1 MVSCWPIS
9 FRFRSR
15 QGVCDTPLHLF
26 GYYRGWIQ
34 LIYTPVRLKTR
45 LNTIH
50 HYTGLGDV
58 GAGWGLYTMCNRF
71 EMNKYTLHSWVD
83 GRNLGKIAST
93 NWGKIAPFD
102 ANKINNFAQHQGF
115 KGVLLLNK
123 FIWEI
128 FWMLLWSKV
137 HSVIIPFCT
146 FAVYFERERLQK
158 ISDDTTESGCFRMI
172 ERSIDMPSGCYDA
185 NSLLRW
191 LTTSSPC
198 DNDECNLYTK
208 LGSFDSNH
216 SLLSHLAQFSQTQR
230 VTNIVVVV
238 LTEWRFKNNTQYNK

>member
-1 MVSCWPIS
+1 MIS
-9 FRFRSR
+9 FPPTSGRMRYA
-15 QGVCDTPLHLF
+15 P
-26 GYYRGWIQ
+26 
-34 LIYTPVRLKTR
+34 TPVRWYSGRDGAYTQCVTDLKWI
-45 LNTIH
+45 NIPYIH
-50 HYTGLGDV
+50 
-58 GAGWGLYTMCNRF
+58 GWTDGIWSKLPPLIGTKWLHLMLINLTM
-71 EMNKYTLHSWVD
+71 
-83 GRNLGKIAST
+83 
-93 NWGKIAPFD
+93 
-102 ANKINNFAQHQGF
+102 FAQHQGF

-137 HSVIIPFCT
+137 HSIIIPFCT
-146 FAVYFERERLQK
+146 FAVSFEREQLQK
-158 ISDDTTESGCFRMI
+158 TSDDTTESGCFRMI
-172 ERSIDMPSGCYDA
+172 ERSMDMPSGCYDA

-191 LTTSSPC
+191 STTSSPC

-216 SLLSHLAQFSQTQR
+216 SLLSHLARFSQTQR